1 MTFAACRDAQQPT
14 PRHNHTMTKTTT
26 TTAILEAVRTMPQE
40 AFDAK
45 ADELLAEA
53 NAALM
58 ALQAMREA
66 RRAEA

>member
-14 PRHNHTMTKTTT
+14 PRHNHTMTTTTT

-45 ADELLAEA
+45 ADQLLSDAT
-53 NAALM
+53 AALM
-58 ALQAMREA
+58 ALEMLREA
-66 RRAEA
+66 RKKEA

>member
-1 MTFAACRDAQQPT
+1 MT
-14 PRHNHTMTKTTT
+14 TKTTT
-26 TTAILEAVRTMPQE
+26 TANLEAVRTMPQE

-66 RRAEA
+66 RKTEA

>member
-1 MTFAACRDAQQPT
+1 
-14 PRHNHTMTKTTT
+14 MTKTTKT
-26 TTAILEAVRTMPQE
+26 DTPAAQLEAIRTMPQE
-40 AFDAK
+40 TFDAK

-66 RRAEA
+66 RKAEA

>member
-1 MTFAACRDAQQPT
+1 MS
-14 PRHNHTMTKTTT
+14 KTTNT
-26 TTAILEAVRTMPQE
+26 DTPATQLEAVRTMPQE

-66 RRAEA
+66 RKTEA